1 MSERG
6 NCFPFL
12 RKVNGHASGEERNFA
27 SPPSGYALLKERRKN
42 GPRASVRFSRYRYVA
57 LNPFSALHRF
67 ESVSNSILDFS
78 RGEFKI
84 FRFFFFLRIASL
96 ILGILKLCFVEFCNK
111 DAGITNF
118 FLTRDCR
125 EIAILFCKMNLKGVA
140 LKFCKF
146 SIVSVG
152 EKWIEKM

>member
-1 MSERG
+1 M
-6 NCFPFL
+6 
-12 RKVNGHASGEERNFA
+12 
-27 SPPSGYALLKERRKN
+27 
-42 GPRASVRFSRYRYVA
+42 
-57 LNPFSALHRF
+57 
-67 ESVSNSILDFS
+67 
-78 RGEFKI
+78 
-84 FRFFFFLRIASL
+84 RITSL
-96 ILGILKLCFVEFCNK
+96 ILGILKLCFVTFCNK